1 MSKINHEC
9 GIAAVFAK
17 NKKEN
22 IIDKLIFLISAL
34 QHRGQDSCG
43 IAYIEDNKIKNKTAL
58 GLIKDNF
65 LNFNK
70 KSYAAIAH
78 TRYATVGSV
87 DIKNAQPY
95 YFSNV
100 ALCFNGT
107 IFDGLK
113 YKNILQNAGY
123 NFDTNS
129 DSEIILKWLFFKIGS
144 DLSNWTPDKIR
155 NILNNDFKD
164 KAYSLLILLNDKIF
178 AFKDIYSY
186 RPLVFVET
194 ENEYCILSED
204 CLDNKN
210 VIKKIEL
217 KNGQGL
223 EINSRGYSFSKKAQ
237 NDNTKKCVF
246 EIIYFASK
254 KSNVFDL
261 NVKEKRILLGEL
273 LAKDDNIQADIVV
286 PVMNSGFWGA
296 FGYSRERKIKL
307 SFAIKNNKNILRTFI
322 EKPKTR
328 LNMVD
333 DKYSIIDYKV
343 KNKNVVVVDD
353 SIVRGH
359 TVKKISSLLK
369 SAGAKSVHF
378 RLFSPPIVNVCHWGV
393 DISNRD
399 ELLAYKYK
407 SKDNEIIEKL
417 GVDSIKYISDE
428 LFYSVFDKN
437 YWCSNCFKMN

>member
-1 MSKINHEC
+1 M
-9 GIAAVFAK
+9 
-17 NKKEN
+17 NKKGFTMVE
-22 IIDKLIFLISAL
+22 ILI
-34 QHRGQDSCG
+34 
-43 IAYIEDNKIKNKTAL
+43 
-58 GLIKDNF
+58 
-65 LNFNK
+65 
-70 KSYAAIAH
+70 AIAILAVISMVVIPSIVRYITEGKDTYNEKLENQLLVAGKNYFGDNTNLLPKKTYLDRDIEKH
-78 TRYATVGSV
+78 SYATVPEMQS
-87 DIKNAQPY
+87 KNYLDKEFIDA
-95 YFSNV
+95 
-100 ALCFNGT
+100 
-107 IFDGLK
+107 DG
-113 YKNILQNAGY
+113 NPCTES
-123 NFDTNS
+123 F
-129 DSEIILKWLFFKIGS
+129 
-144 DLSNWTPDKIR
+144 
-155 NILNNDFKD
+155 
-164 KAYSLLILLNDKIF
+164 
-178 AFKDIYSY
+178 
-186 RPLVFVET
+186 VFVTLPPGETEENWYACLRCEGENGEEGYKT

-378 RLFSPPIVNVCHWGV
+378 RLFSPPVVNVCHWGV
-393 DISNRD
+393 DILDRD